1 LVSNELL
8 AKIERLPEEP
18 GVYLMKD
25 SRGRVIYVGK
35 AASLRSRVRS
45 YFRPS
50 GQPAKVKV
58 ILRHL
63 ADVDYTLTDSEIE
76 ALILECNLIK
86 KYRPR
91 YNVRLRD
98 DKNYP
103 YLRIATHE
111 DFPRVS
117 IARSMGRD
125 GARYFGPYTRS
136 GAVSE
141 TLRVV
146 RKVFPFRTCG
156 EHKFQQARRPC
167 LDFHVKRCLAP
178 CTGEVDRREYREM
191 IRRLCLFL
199 EGRREEVAAE
209 LRRCMEEAAE
219 KLEFEKAAEIRDQ
232 LRAVERVVAGEK
244 QKIVSASAE
253 DHDILGLARDGDQAA
268 VWVFPL
274 REGKLLE
281 GEGYILE
288 GTGGLEPAEVAA
300 AFIKQHYSRVAALPR
315 SILLPA
321 PAEEAEVLQ
330 EWLGRLRGGR
340 VELRSPRRGPKRS
353 LVEMANKNALRFME
367 EYRAGERAGKA
378 GEALQA
384 LQEVLG
390 LERLPVR
397 IECFDVSNL
406 QAAGPVG
413 SMVVFE
419 EGRPAPADYRRFRIR
434 GIPGPD
440 DYAMLQEVLRRRYG
454 RLARR
459 GSHPGPASH
468 PGPVAGGEDPSFS
481 RFPDLILVDG
491 GKGQVSASSQVLQEL
506 GLGNIPVAGLAKARE
521 EVFLPDRPDP
531 LALPRSSPA
540 LHLLQRIRDEAHR
553 FALCYHRGL
562 RRKESLR
569 SLLEEVPGIGPR
581 RRRALQRQ
589 YGSVD
594 KLRQATVEELAAL
607 PGMNRTAAAALKDYL
622 GDRRGGD
629 GR

>member
-1 LVSNELL
+1 MVSNELL

-25 SRGRVIYVGK
+25 FRGRVIYVGK

-45 YFRPS
+45 YLRPA

-63 ADVDYTLTDSEIE
+63 ADVDYTLTDSEVE

-86 KYRPR
+86 KHRPR
-91 YNVRLRD
+91 YNIRLRD

-103 YLRIATHE
+103 YLRISTQE

-141 TLRVV
+141 TLRAV
-146 RKVFPFRTCG
+146 RRVFPFRTCG
-156 EHKFQQARRPC
+156 EHKFRQARRPC

-178 CTGEVDRREYREM
+178 CTGEVDRGEYREM

-199 EGRREEVAAE
+199 EGRREEVAAY
-209 LRRCMEEAAE
+209 LRRRMEEAAE

-232 LRAVERVVAGEK
+232 LRAVEQLVAGEK
-244 QKIVSASAE
+244 QKIVSAAAG
-253 DHDILGLARDGDQAA
+253 DLDILGIARDGDEAA
-268 VWVFPL
+268 IWVFPV

-288 GTGGLEPAEVAA
+288 AAGGRELAEVEA

-315 SILLPA
+315 AILLPA
-321 PAEEAEVLQ
+321 PLEEAAVLE
-330 EWLGRLRGGR
+330 EWLGRLRGKR
-340 VELRSPRRGPKRS
+340 VELLSPRRGTKRS
-353 LVEMANKNALRFME
+353 LVEMANKNALQFME

-378 GEALQA
+378 GAALRA
-384 LQEVLG
+384 LQEALG
-390 LERLPVR
+390 LEKLPAR

-406 QAAGPVG
+406 QATGAVA
-413 SMVVFE
+413 SMAVFE
-419 EGRPAPADYRRFRIR
+419 EGRPVPSDYRRFRLR

-454 RLARR
+454 RLAR
-459 GSHPGPASH
+459 PGPH
-468 PGPVAGGEDPSFS
+468 HPSFS
-481 RFPDLILVDG
+481 CFPDLVLVDG
-491 GKGQVSASSQVLQEL
+491 GRGQVNAALQVMREL
-506 GLGNIPVAGLAKARE
+506 GLEKIPLAGLAKARE
-521 EVFLPDRPDP
+521 ELFLPDCPDP
-531 LALPRSSPA
+531 LALPPSSPA

-553 FALCYHRGL
+553 FALRYHRGI
-562 RRKESLR
+562 RQKESLR

-581 RRRALQRQ
+581 RRRALQRR
-589 YGSVD
+589 YGSLD
-594 KLRQATVEELAAL
+594 KLREAPVEELAAL
-607 PGMNRTAAAALKDYL
+607 PGMNRSAAEAVKLHLD
-622 GDRRGGD
+622 GRQGGD
-629 GR
+629 GHCP